1 MRCNKSE
8 IIKMIDASLRKDTM
22 VIFVFFVFFQM
33 TNKLNLAQNNYGTLN
48 WKAPRSVKLLIWLGY
63 P

>member
-22 VIFVFFVFFQM
+22 VIFVILVFFQM

-48 WKAPRSVKLLIWLGY
+48 
-63 P
+63 

>member
-22 VIFVFFVFFQM
+22 VIFVLFVFFKV
-33 TNKLNLAQNNYGTLN
+33 TT
-48 WKAPRSVKLLIWLGY
+48 
-63 P
+63 